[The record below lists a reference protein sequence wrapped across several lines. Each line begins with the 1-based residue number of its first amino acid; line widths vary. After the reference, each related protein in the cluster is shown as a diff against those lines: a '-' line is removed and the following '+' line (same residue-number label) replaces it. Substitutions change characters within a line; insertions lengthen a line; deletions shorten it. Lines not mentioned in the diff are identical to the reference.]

1 VSDVRELDEKLKQAK
16 SARSKFEAAWF
27 LNLAYYQGE
36 QWVAWDGRNLYR
48 PQLRRDRMTI
58 VDNRIQP
65 AVRTEVAKMTK
76 QRPVFTVTPR
86 TGDQE
91 DIEAAYVSEQILQ
104 YQWDHLSMREKLM
117 RTLYWSRVCGAGF
130 LKVTWDSTVGD
141 GFEALVGPDGKPIP
155 GPNGAPLTGVDPN
168 VISQQL
174 GVQVQSKTVKQGDVS
189 VEVRSPF
196 QIFIDPIAE
205 RFDEAEWLIE
215 QSVRSVEYVRRR
227 WGVDAKPD
235 ADANPG
241 LIEARLGG
249 SLNTSSN
256 YKGVR
261 ISEFWAKPSSEFPNG
276 RRAVW
281 IEGKVLYEDKNPYDT
296 MPYVMFKGIEVPGRV
311 WPTSTAE
318 QLRGPQTELNKVKSQ
333 IAENRNRVGNPTV
346 LASKQ
351 SISDPN
357 AFESAMAQPGGI
369 FYYDDNN
376 GPNAAPAYLA
386 APPLP
391 GYVLQEIDRIESAI
405 QEISGQHEITAGN
418 VPSGVTA
425 ASAINLLQESD
436 DTRLGPAVSDMED
449 GLARVGKKILTLV
462 SKFYTDSRTIR
473 IAGEDS
479 TWRIFDFRG
488 SMLRDNTH
496 VVVQTGSAF
505 PQSKAAKQAALQELL
520 TFFVQS
526 GQPLQGKNLARF
538 LKDWDVGGL
547 ERLVDELSEDEQQV
561 NRENQ
566 RLAKGEQLPVNSYD
580 DDQAHI
586 SGHQDFQK
594 TAAYDSLNPVAK
606 QVFEQHV
613 AMHKQSADQKQQQDL
628 QKQMAMQ
635 QAMSPQGQ
643 LPQGSPQAQIGG
655 PQNGG

>member
-1 VSDVRELDEKLKQAK
+1 MSDVKELEELLRKGKAAK
-16 SARSKFEAAWF
+16 SRHEATWF

-36 QWVAWDGRNLYR
+36 QWVAWDGNNLYR
-48 PQLRRDRMTI
+48 PALRRDRMLI

-65 AVRTEVAKMTK
+65 AVRTEVAKLTK

-91 DIEAAYVSEQILQ
+91 DVEASYIAEQLLE
-104 YQWDHLSMREKLM
+104 YEWTHLGMRDKFNRAL
-117 RTLYWSRVCGAGF
+117 LWSRVCGSGF
-130 LKVTWDSTVGD
+130 LKVTWDSTAGD
-141 GFEALVGPDGKPIP
+141 GFDALVGPDGKPLQ
-155 GPNGAPLTGVDPN
+155 GPNGAPMTGMDPR

-174 GVQVQSKTVKQGDVS
+174 GVDVKSKKVNQGDVS

-196 QIFIDPIAE
+196 QMFVDPIAE
-205 RFDEAEWLIE
+205 RFDEAEWVIE
-215 QSVRSVEYVRRR
+215 QSVRSKEYVKKR
-227 WGVDAKPD
+227 WGVDAE
-235 ADANPG
+235 ADTSANPG

-249 SLNTSSN
+249 AVSSTSS

-261 ISEFWAKPSSEFPNG
+261 INEFWAKPSSEYPKG

-281 IEGKVLYEDKNPYDT
+281 IKNKVLFDDTNPYDCC
-296 MPYVMFKGIEVPGRV
+296 PYIMFKNIEVPGRV
-311 WPTSTAE
+311 WPTSIAE

-333 IAENRNRVGNPTV
+333 IAENRNRIGNPTI

-351 SISDPN
+351 SVADPN

-376 GPNAAPAYLA
+376 GPNAAPAYLQSPQL
-386 APPLP
+386 PP
-391 GYVLQEIDRIESAI
+391 YVLQEVDRIEQSI
-405 QEISGQHEITAGN
+405 QEISGQHEATSGN
-418 VPSGVTA
+418 VPSGVTSA
-425 ASAINLLQESD
+425 AAINLLQEAD

-449 GLARVGKKILTLV
+449 GLARVGQKILTLV
-462 SKFYTDSRTIR
+462 SKFYSDSRTIR
-473 IAGEDS
+473 IAGEDA

-566 RLAKGEQLPVNSYD
+566 RLGKGEMLPINSYD
-580 DDQAHI
+580 DDAAHI
-586 SGHQDFQK
+586 SGHQDFMK
-594 TAAYDSLNPVAK
+594 TASYDQINPMAK
-606 QVFEQHV
+606 QVFENHV
-613 AMHKQSADQKQQQDL
+613 AQHQQRIDQKQQQQL
-628 QKQMAMQ
+628 QQQMMAQ
-635 QAMSPQGQ
+635 QGPPQGG
-643 LPQGSPQAQIGG
+643 PPNGSPMR
-655 PQNGG
+655 

>member
-1 VSDVRELDEKLKQAK
+1 MSNVKELEELLRKAK
-16 SARSKFEAAWF
+16 SAKSRHEASWF

-36 QWVAWDGRNLYR
+36 QWVAWDGNALYR
-48 PQLRRDRMTI
+48 PQLRRDRMLI

-65 AVRTEVAKMTK
+65 AIRTEVAKLTK
-76 QRPVFTVTPR
+76 QRPILTVTPR
-86 TGDQE
+86 TGDQQ
-91 DIEAAYVSEQILQ
+91 DVEAAYVAEQILE
-104 YQWDHLSMREKLM
+104 YEWDHLELRDKLN
-117 RTLYWSRVCGAGF
+117 RALLWSRVCGAGF
-130 LKVTWDSTVGD
+130 LKVTWDSTVGE
-141 GFEALVGPDGKPIP
+141 GFDALVDPSGKPIP
-155 GPNGAPLTGVDPN
+155 GPNGAPLTNVDPN

-174 GVQVQSKTVKQGDVS
+174 GVQVKSKKVKQGDIS

-196 QIFIDPIAE
+196 QMFVDPIAE
-205 RFDEAEWLIE
+205 RFDEAEWVIE
-215 QSVRSVEYVRRR
+215 QSVRSKEYVKRR
-227 WGVDAKPD
+227 WGVDAE
-235 ADANPG
+235 ADTNANPG

-249 SLNTSSN
+249 NVTSAGN

-261 ISEFWAKPSSEFPNG
+261 INEFWQKPNEEYPEG
-276 RRAVW
+276 RRVVW
-281 IEGKVLYEDKNPYDT
+281 VKDKILYEDKNPYDT
-296 MPYVMFKGIEVPGRV
+296 CPYVMFKGIEVPGRV
-311 WPTSTAE
+311 WPTSIAE

-333 IAENRNRVGNPTV
+333 IAENRNRIGNPTI

-351 SISDPN
+351 SVADPN

-376 GPNAAPAYLA
+376 GPNAAPAYLQS
-386 APPLP
+386 PSLP
-391 GYVLQEIDRIESAI
+391 GYVLQEVDRIEQAI

-436 DTRLGPAVSDMED
+436 DTRLGPSVTDMEM
-449 GLARVGKKILTLV
+449 GLAKVGHKILVLV

-473 IAGEDS
+473 ISGEDS

-566 RLAKGEQLPVNSYD
+566 RLAKGEPLPVNSYD
-580 DDQAHI
+580 DDAAHI
-586 SGHQDFQK
+586 SGHQDFMK
-594 TAAYDSLNPVAK
+594 TASYDQLSPVAK

-613 AMHKQSADQKQQQDL
+613 AMHQQRSE
-628 QKQMAMQ
+628 QKQMEAMQ
-635 QAMSPQGQ
+635 QQMMAQQGPQQAPPGQ
-643 LPQGSPQAQIGG
+643 GG
-655 PQNGG
+655 PSNGG

>member
-1 VSDVRELDEKLKQAK
+1 MDSGVSELEDFLKKGKAAK
-16 SARSKFEAAWF
+16 TRFEAAWF
-27 LNLAYYQGE
+27 LNLAFYQGE
-36 QWVAWDGRNLYR
+36 QWVAWDGKGLYR

-65 AVRTEVAKMTK
+65 VIRTEVAKMTK
-76 QRPVFTVTPR
+76 QRPVLTVTPR

-91 DIEAAYVSEQILQ
+91 DVEASYVAEQILE
-104 YQWDHLSMREKLM
+104 YQWDHLSMRDKLM
-117 RTLYWSRVCGAGF
+117 RALLWSRVCGAGF

-155 GPNGAPLTGVDPN
+155 GPNGAPLKGVDPR
-168 VISQQL
+168 VLSQQL
-174 GVQVQSKTVKQGDVS
+174 GVEVTSKQVKQGDVS

-196 QIFIDPIAE
+196 QMFIDPIAE

-215 QSVRSVEYVRRR
+215 QSVRSKEYVERR
-227 WGVDAKPD
+227 WGVEAV
-235 ADANPG
+235 ADTPANPG

-249 SLNTSSN
+249 AVQTNSG

-261 ISEFWAKPSSEFPNG
+261 INEFWAKPSSKYPKG
-276 RRAVW
+276 RRVVW
-281 IEGKVLYEDKNPYDT
+281 IKDKILFEDKNPYDDT
-296 MPYVMFKGIEVPGRV
+296 PYVMLKNIEVPGRV
-311 WPTSTAE
+311 WPTSVAE

-333 IAENRNRVGNPTV
+333 VAENRNRVGNPTV

-351 SISDPN
+351 AISDPN

-376 GPNAAPAYLA
+376 GPNAVPAYLQ
-386 APPLP
+386 APQLP
-391 GYVLQEIDRIESAI
+391 PYVLQEIDRIEQSI
-405 QEISGQHEITAGN
+405 QEISGQHEATAGN
-418 VPSGVTA
+418 VPSGVTS
-425 ASAINLLQESD
+425 ASAINLLQEAD
-436 DTRLGPAVSDMED
+436 DTKLGPSIADMETN
-449 GLARVGKKILTLV
+449 LAKVGQKILTLV

-473 IAGEDS
+473 IAGEDA

-488 SMLRDNTH
+488 SMLRNNTN

-566 RLAKGEQLPVNSYD
+566 RLGKGEMLPINSYD
-580 DDQAHI
+580 DDAAHI
-586 SGHQDFQK
+586 SGHQDFMK
-594 TAAYDSLNPVAK
+594 TASYDQLNPMAK
-606 QVFEQHV
+606 QAFETHV
-613 AMHKQSADQKQQQDL
+613 AAHKAHQDQMMQQEL
-628 QKQMAMQ
+628 AKQ
-635 QAMSPQGQ
+635 QAMAPQGPSQ
-643 LPQGSPQAQIGG
+643 Q
-655 PQNGG
+655 QNGAPNGG

>member
-1 VSDVRELDEKLKQAK
+1 MSDVQELEDLLKKGKA
-16 SARSKFEAAWF
+16 ARSRYDAAWF
-27 LNLAYYQGE
+27 LNLAFYQGE

-65 AVRTEVAKMTK
+65 AIRTEVAKMTK

-86 TGDQE
+86 TGDQM
-91 DIEAAYVSEQILQ
+91 DVEASYLAEQILE
-104 YQWDHLSMREKLM
+104 YEWTHLSMRDKLN
-117 RTLYWSRVCGAGF
+117 RALLWSRVCGAGF
-130 LKVTWDSTVGD
+130 LKVTWDPNQGD

-174 GVQVQSKTVKQGDVS
+174 GVPVTSKKVNQGDVS

-196 QIFIDPIAE
+196 QMFIDPIAE
-205 RFDEAEWLIE
+205 RFDEAEWVIE
-215 QSVRSVEYVRRR
+215 QSVRSKEYVSRR
-227 WGVDAKPD
+227 WDVDVE
-235 ADANPG
+235 ADTPANPG

-249 SLNTSSN
+249 SVQSSSG

-261 ISEFWAKPSSEFPNG
+261 VNEYWAKPSKKYPNG
-276 RRAVW
+276 RRVVW
-281 IEGKVLYEDKNPYDT
+281 VKDRVLYEDRNPYDP

-311 WPTSTAE
+311 WPTSVAE

-357 AFESAMAQPGGI
+357 SFESAMAQPGGV

-376 GPNAAPAYLA
+376 GPNAAPAYLQ
-386 APPLP
+386 APQLP
-391 GYVLQEIDRIESAI
+391 GYVLQEIDRIESSI

-436 DTRLGPAVSDMED
+436 DTRLGPAVSDMEE
-449 GLARVGKKILTLV
+449 GLARVGQKILTLV
-462 SKFYTDSRTIR
+462 SKFYSDSRTIR
-473 IAGEDS
+473 IAGEDA

-566 RLAKGEQLPVNSYD
+566 RLSKGEMLPTNSFD

-586 SGHQDFQK
+586 SGHQDFMK
-594 TAAYDSLNPVAK
+594 TAAYDQLPPQVK

-613 AMHKQSADQKQQQDL
+613 AMHQQHQQQKQAEDM

-635 QAMSPQGQ
+635 QAMSP
-643 LPQGSPQAQIGG
+643 PAQNGG
-655 PQNGG
+655 PQDGGQVR